1 MRSLQYA
8 PTVGV
13 EFYLKRAVLPGPR
26 NVSLK
31 LWDVGGSALPP
42 GGAGG
47 GPLRMLDKYLY
58 GADAVVLV
66 YDVSN
71 YDSFENLQEWLAAC
85 KTAVKNNK
93 AGRGRDSLGC
103 SVVKCYPYL
112 ISDFCGRVTHTHCI
126 GVTLFLYPHSISGSI

>member
-1 MRSLQYA
+1 MNPPQYA

-42 GGAGG
+42 PGGAGGG

-93 AGRGRDSLGC
+93 AGRGIA
-103 SVVKCYPYL
+103 SVVQFKNFTPVL
-112 ISDFCGRVTHTHCI
+112 DFCGMVK
-126 GVTLFLYPHSISGSI
+126 G